1 MSTERKRLE
10 MQERGGDWSNVSEFS
25 GAGREQNNKKKRRD
39 WPQNITKTLLSIA
52 KGAH

>member
-1 MSTERKRLE
+1 
-10 MQERGGDWSNVSEFS
+10 MQERGGDWSNVSEVS

-39 WPQNITKTLLSIA
+39 WPQNMRKILLPIA